1 MFLGSPEALWQE
13 AFSRFHS
20 IDRLKPWKWFKEV
33 HSFAIHPRGYA
44 EPFFIHPLGRRF
56 NCDRGLVAVYG
67 WNGNALFR
75 ETSVTAEPRH
85 AATRMFE
92 IPLVICGM
100 RDKRYLAEMEIETAR
115 QFGTGEEKES
125 QTAPNFASFRPGWL
139 PWHLSQVEVQSTATV
154 LNQALGVFLRAE
166 EDISL
171 IEQGGPSM
179 IWVRRQNNSTGKWEE
194 GWTRQRAFSEFGNGR
209 EFRLKDETIGK
220 LLALP
225 DTMPP
230 ISIDFDAVPHIS
242 VFSRDAV
249 KVRGEDGRLPM
260 GYFFA
265 IQNFEDGGKPK
276 AAALD
281 SGVIYPASDLG
292 SLPRF
297 FHDILAKFFLKKKAR
312 PKEIIVSSER
322 MRGILRPFQLQVPFK
337 TVFHE
342 DIPSYDMLLRFVES
356 AVAKGAGKADPGA
369 DADAGAGDNPG
380 AGEADAGAD
389 A

>member
-1 MFLGSPEALWQE
+1 MFLGTPEALWQE
-13 AFSRFHS
+13 VFSKFRS
-20 IDRLKPWKWFKEV
+20 IDRLKPWGWFKDI

-44 EPFFIHPLGRRF
+44 EPFFVHPLGRRF
-56 NCDRGLVAVYG
+56 NCERGLVVVYG

-75 ETSVTAEPRH
+75 ETSVPAEPRH
-85 AATRMFE
+85 AATRLFE
-92 IPLVICGM
+92 IPLVICAM
-100 RDKRYLAEMEIETAR
+100 RDKRHLAEMEIETIS
-115 QFGTGEEKES
+115 QFGTDEEKES
-125 QTAPNFASFRPGWL
+125 QTAPNFTSFRPGWL

-171 IEQGGPSM
+171 IEQGGASM
-179 IWVRRQNNSTGKWEE
+179 IWVRRQNDSTGKWEE
-194 GWTRQRAFSEFGNGR
+194 GWTRQRPFSEFGSGR
-209 EFRLKDETIGK
+209 EFRLKEETIEK

-230 ISIDFDAVPHIS
+230 VSIDFDAVPRLS
-242 VFSRDAV
+242 LLSRDAV

-265 IQNFEDGGKPK
+265 LQKFEEGGKPTM
-276 AAALD
+276 AALD

-297 FHDILAKFFLKKKAR
+297 FHDILAKFLLKKKAR

-342 DIPSYDMLLRFVES
+342 NIPSYGMLLKLVES
-356 AVAKGAGKADPGA
+356 AVAKGTGKANPAADKADPAA
-369 DADAGAGDNPG
+369 DA
-380 AGEADAGAD
+380 
-389 A
+389 